1 MFGLHTLL
9 VVFCAI
15 VEKGWSLCHFLSA
28 TFAEGTGVRT
38 CVFRKNIIAKFT
50 SSGTFHLDV
59 CVQKYTHI
67 RVLGFILSRLILF
80 LNRFL
85 RKSLYSSLKVTLTY
99 YFKDKESLAGG
110 HTKKVI

>member
-1 MFGLHTLL
+1 MP
-9 VVFCAI
+9 
-15 VEKGWSLCHFLSA
+15 LSA
-28 TFAEGTGVRT
+28 SSAAKRFAEGTGVRT

-110 HTKKVI
+110 AYKEGYLNIIIQVEFKEELVDD